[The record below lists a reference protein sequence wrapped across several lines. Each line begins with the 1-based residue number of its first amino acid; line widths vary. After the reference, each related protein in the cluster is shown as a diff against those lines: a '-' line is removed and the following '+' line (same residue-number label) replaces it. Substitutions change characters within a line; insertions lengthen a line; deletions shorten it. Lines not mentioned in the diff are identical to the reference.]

1 MKDGSFKKISAA
13 NIKVGD
19 IIKICQNE
27 RVPADLVLLQTTEKS
42 GSVFIRTDQL
52 DGETDWKLRKAIAM
66 TQKCQNL
73 MSVSGEIVAN
83 PPNKLIYD
91 FKGYFESA
99 DVPMLAKNKS
109 LNDSESMSERTANLL
124 ASAQNKD
131 VYREALS
138 LENTMWANT
147 VLASSGHVLGMIV
160 FTGIETRAQMN
171 SKAPLTKVGK
181 LDIEINRLSKFL
193 FVFMILLSLGIV
205 ALSGFV
211 GNYLINFFRFVLLL
225 SAIIP
230 ISLRVNLD
238 LGKVYYCVGIYNDT

>member
-1 MKDGSFKKISAA
+1 
-13 NIKVGD
+13 
-19 IIKICQNE
+19 
-27 RVPADLVLLQTTEKS
+27 
-42 GSVFIRTDQL
+42 
-52 DGETDWKLRKAIAM
+52 
-66 TQKCQNL
+66 
-73 MSVSGEIVAN
+73 
-83 PPNKLIYD
+83 
-91 FKGYFESA
+91 
-99 DVPMLAKNKS
+99 
-109 LNDSESMSERTANLL
+109 
-124 ASAQNKD
+124 
-131 VYREALS
+131 
-138 LENTMWANT
+138 
-147 VLASSGHVLGMIV
+147 
-160 FTGIETRAQMN
+160 MN

>member
-99 DVPMLAKNKS
+99 DVPMLVKNKS

-138 LENTMWANT
+138 L
-147 VLASSGHVLGMIV
+147 
-160 FTGIETRAQMN
+160 
-171 SKAPLTKVGK
+171 
-181 LDIEINRLSKFL
+181 
-193 FVFMILLSLGIV
+193 
-205 ALSGFV
+205 
-211 GNYLINFFRFVLLL
+211 
-225 SAIIP
+225 
-230 ISLRVNLD
+230 
-238 LGKVYYCVGIYNDT
+238 